1 MNRIIVVIFILIFGL
16 FAVLLETTL
25 IGIPLVYLVGSFCL
39 IFIRRIRVYILVFIL
54 AFFIDSLRVSHF
66 GFTSF
71 FMLAICMIT
80 FIYEKYSGS
89 DDVIIS
95 SFLIAV
101 SGIIYAHVLSYSVG
115 NTVMFIGVLAFLWY
129 LFSSLQRKGRLFI

>member
-1 MNRIIVVIFILIFGL
+1 MNRIIVIILILIFGL
-16 FAVLLETTL
+16 FALLLETTMV
-25 IGIPLVYLVGSFCL
+25 GIPLVYLMGSFCL
-39 IFIRRIRVYILVFIL
+39 IFIRRIRVYILVFLL

-71 FMLAICMIT
+71 FMFTICMIT

-89 DDVIIS
+89 DDIIIS

-101 SGIIYAHVLSYSVG
+101 SGIIYAHVLSYSVI
-115 NTVMFIGVLAFLWY
+115 NTIVLMGFLAFFWY
-129 LFSSLQRKGRLFI
+129 IFNLMQRRGRLFI